1 MADDEVKILAD
12 AKKMPMAERVA
23 HANWKARNA
32 AYEDIKLACQRV
44 YEDSDPILTE
54 YGRIYFMLPVCFFLV
69 LNEFYVFS
77 QGACSPRLSA
87 TAMQLPK
94 TRHLIAL

>member
-54 YGRIYFMLPVCFFLV
+54 YGRIFFMLPLCFFMRRIHPFL
-69 LNEFYVFS
+69 

>member
-44 YEDSDPILTE
+44 YEESDPILTE
-54 YGRIYFMLPVCFFLV
+54 YGRIHFSGYVSFLGANFFV
-69 LNEFYVFS
+69 S
-77 QGACSPRLSA
+77 QGVCSPRLSA